1 MAKPKIALIPAAQ
14 GTKLYSVLPSD
25 GSGDFDYTRGSSATR
40 INAQGLIESVAN
52 TSSRLNYPLLDGKV
66 VGCPHH
72 ILEPVRTNLV
82 TYSESM
88 NQYTPVNA
96 TITAN
101 ALISPEGLLNAVKFA
116 ENSANNLHYF
126 DSNSISVTSGT
137 KYTISVF
144 AKYNGRFLTFQG
156 SGALNSAFAT
166 FNLQNG
172 TIEQE
177 SVGTALIEK
186 MPNDW
191 YRCSII
197 VQMNQTGNAVMSIL
211 LNDSATGGRSRSY
224 QGDGSSGLYLYGFQT
239 ETGSYPTSY
248 IKSNS
253 GSATTRLAET
263 ANGSGSAATFN
274 DSEGCLMLEIS
285 RLNKADSS
293 SEIISI
299 NDGSLSNYITLY
311 YNSSGVTY
319 TINFGST
326 ERNGNFSMS
335 ANNQA
340 IFNKIALKYK
350 SQDVSLFVNGFEV
363 DTNSG
368 TLGLTG
374 LNSLE
379 FNHGN
384 DAFDFYGKA
393 KQIQYFDSI
402 LADTQLEQLTSWTS
416 FTDMAN
422 GQLYTIE

>member
-1 MAKPKIALIPAAQ
+1 MAKPKLALIPAAQ
-14 GTKLYSVLPSD
+14 GTKLYSVLPSN
-25 GSGDFDYTRGSSATR
+25 GTGDFDFTRGSVATR
-40 INAQGLIESVAN
+40 INAQGLIENVA
-52 TSSRLNYPLLDGKV
+52 SGQSRLDYPMIDGVQK
-66 VGCPHH
+66 GCPHH
-72 ILEPVRTNLV
+72 ILEPARTNLIQ
-82 TYSESM
+82 YSEDFSGYPTTNLNAIS
-88 NQYTPVNA
+88 NQN
-96 TITAN
+96 
-101 ALISPEGLLNAVKFA
+101 ISPNGSLNGTFLRPTTDNSSHQLYKTTSLTAGTNTLSSFIKAGNYSKFRF
-116 ENSANNLHYF
+116 YF
-126 DSNSISVTSGT
+126 FDGTTAHEVYGDSS
-137 KYTISVF
+137 
-144 AKYNGRFLTFQG
+144 
-156 SGALNSAFAT
+156 
-166 FNLQNG
+166 NG
-172 TIEQE
+172 TIHSTNSSVKVENYGNGWYRYSITATNVNY
-177 SVGTALIEK
+177 SVGNYTIRVTDENYQDTWA
-186 MPNDW
+186 
-191 YRCSII
+191 
-197 VQMNQTGNAVMSIL
+197 GNGI
-211 LNDSATGGRSRSY
+211 D
-224 QGDGSSGLYLYGFQT
+224 GLYIFGWQF
-239 ETGSYPTSY
+239 EVGSFPTSY
-248 IKSNS
+248 IP
-253 GSATTRLAET
+253 TTTTTVTRSAET
-263 ANGSGSAATFN
+263 ASGAGNSTTFN

-402 LADTQLEQLTSWTS
+402 LADTQLEQLTSWQS
-416 FTDMAN
+416 FRDMAN

>member
-1 MAKPKIALIPAAQ
+1 MEYYGNGWYRCIL
-14 GTKLYSVLPSD
+14 
-25 GSGDFDYTRGSSATR
+25 FAT
-40 INAQGLIESVAN
+40 
-52 TSSRLNYPLLDGKV
+52 T
-66 VGCPHH
+66 
-72 ILEPVRTNLV
+72 
-82 TYSESM
+82 
-88 NQYTPVNA
+88 
-96 TITAN
+96 
-101 ALISPEGLLNAVKFA
+101 
-116 ENSANNLHYF
+116 SANNATLAGLVTLINNLDATTRSPSYSG
-126 DSNSISVTSGT
+126 SNGGV
-137 KYTISVF
+137 YVF
-144 AKYNGRFLTFQG
+144 GLQIEQG
-156 SGALNSAFAT
+156 S
-166 FNLQNG
+166 
-172 TIEQE
+172 
-177 SVGTALIEK
+177 
-186 MPNDW
+186 
-191 YRCSII
+191 YR
-197 VQMNQTGNAVMSIL
+197 
-211 LNDSATGGRSRSY
+211 
-224 QGDGSSGLYLYGFQT
+224 
-239 ETGSYPTSY
+239 TSY
-248 IKSNS
+248 IKTS

-263 ANGSGSAATFN
+263 ASGSGSAQTFN
-274 DSEGCLMLEIS
+274 DSEGVLMLEIS

>member
-1 MAKPKIALIPAAQ
+1 MAKPKLALIPAAQ

-25 GSGDFDYTRGSSATR
+25 GSGDFDFTRGSAATR
-40 INAQGLIESVAN
+40 INAQGLIETVA
-52 TSSRLNYPLLDGKV
+52 SGQSRLDYPLIDGVQK
-66 VGCPHH
+66 GCPHH
-72 ILEPVRTNLV
+72 ILEPQRTNSIL
-82 TYSESM
+82 YSQEVDNSYWAKF
-88 NQYTPVNA
+88 NCS
-96 TITAN
+96 ITAN
-101 ALISPEGLLNAVKFA
+101 LGISPDGGLNADKLTTAVSTTGVVYKTGITTGSLSFFA
-116 ENSANNLHYF
+116 KDNNL
-126 DSNSISVTSGT
+126 SNGRFRISVDGVGVALWNKDGTLYSVTGGTASGGVNYGNGWFRFSYNVTSG
-137 KYTISVF
+137 SVVNYGIDSPTGTESIF
-144 AKYNGRFLTFQG
+144 VYG
-156 SGALNSAFAT
+156 
-166 FNLQNG
+166 LQN
-172 TIEQE
+172 E
-177 SVGTALIEK
+177 
-186 MPNDW
+186 P
-191 YRCSII
+191 
-197 VQMNQTGNAVMSIL
+197 
-211 LNDSATGGRSRSY
+211 
-224 QGDGSSGLYLYGFQT
+224 SSTF
-239 ETGSYPTSY
+239 STSY
-248 IKSNS
+248 IPTTST
-253 GSATTRLAET
+253 AVTRLAET
-263 ANGSGSAATFN
+263 ATGAGNSTTFN
-274 DSEGCLMLEIS
+274 DSEGVLMLEIS